1 MATGKILTIVTNA
14 GEYEAVGYRTGLW
27 LGELTHFFDYVTGHG
42 FTVDIA
48 SPQGGH
54 VPIDPESLSPTV
66 LADLGTGERYRD
78 RKFMD
83 LLKNTEKASEADV
96 EDYDAIYFTGGHGV
110 MFDFRAD
117 DLGVLTAKFHE
128 SGRIVASVCH
138 GAAGLLNV
146 PLSNGAPLVEGK
158 NLTGFSWRE
167 EELAQRADAVP
178 FSLQDELKALGAHY
192 STADKPFTTY
202 VVEDGRLITG
212 QNPGSARA
220 VAEAVIRALQAQ

>member
-27 LGELTHFFDYVTGHG
+27 LGELTHFYDHVTGEG
-42 FTVDIA
+42 FGVDIA

-54 VPIDPESLSPTV
+54 VPIDPESLSRTV
-66 LADLGTGERYRD
+66 LDDLGTGERYRD
-78 RKFMD
+78 REFMN
-83 LLKNTEKASEADV
+83 LLENTRKVAEIDV
-96 EDYDAIYFTGGHGV
+96 EEYDAIYFTGGHGV
-110 MFDFRAD
+110 MFDFRSD
-117 DLGVLTAKFHE
+117 ELGAVTAKFYD

-146 PLSNGAPLVEGK
+146 PLRNGDPLVKGK
-158 NLTGFSWRE
+158 NVTGFSWRE

-178 FSLQDELKALGAHY
+178 FSLQDELTALGANY
-192 STADKPFTTY
+192 SVADKPFESY

-220 VAEAVIRALQAQ
+220 VAEAVVKALRG